1 MIKAITGTKDI
12 LPSEISRWLYLERLL
27 RESFRLFN
35 YKEIRTP
42 IFEETALFARGIGEE
57 TDIVGKE
64 MYTFKDRSKTSITL
78 RPENTAGVVR
88 AFIEQ
93 SLGAQQSLNKLYYIG
108 PMFRYEKP
116 QAGRLRQFHQFG
128 AEALGSTSPLLDAE
142 MIQVA
147 FHILKNLGLKNL
159 VVKINS
165 LGIPEVRE
173 NYKNVLRDYLK
184 DKKERLSEESR
195 KRFETNI
202 LRIFDSKIE
211 VDQQIMMNAPL
222 LIDYLDE
229 QSKNDFDVVKNYLT
243 KVGIQFE
250 VDTALVRGLDY
261 YTKTTFEIVSGSVG
275 SQSALC
281 GGGRYDLLVEE
292 LGGKATPGVGF
303 AAGMERI
310 LLACE
315 NEESLNITGDS
326 IDVYVVIK
334 KSFTIEIDEDKK
346 KILPLSLKE
355 DEKYSLNLV
364 KLVSHLRSI
373 GHSVDYDFLNRS
385 EKVQKREAN
394 KLRAKLLITI
404 FDGNDKIIVHDQIK
418 HIEHT
423 TKLRFILNITN
434 LFTWFSKNLSISDRI
449 YERLKDLEELRIG
462 NPDKEKIILFLE
474 KLKNKKSILDTCSEL
489 KIDYDKGL
497 KFWDIYQKLGI
508 KSVLEMNDLI

>member
-12 LPSEISRWLYLERLL
+12 LPVDISKWHYLEKLL
-27 RESFRLFN
+27 RETFQLFN

-57 TDIVGKE
+57 TDIVSKE
-64 MYTFKDRSKTSITL
+64 MYTFKDRSETSITL

-88 AFIEQ
+88 SFIEQ

-108 PMFRYEKP
+108 PMFRQERP

-147 FHILKNLGLKNL
+147 YHILKNLGLKNL

-173 NYKNVLRDYLK
+173 NYKNILRDYLK
-184 DKKERLSEESR
+184 DKKDNLSEESR

-211 VDQQIMMNAPL
+211 VDQTIMKNAPL

-229 QSKNDFDVVKNYLT
+229 ESKNDFDVVKNYLK
-243 KVGIQFE
+243 KVGIPFE
-250 VDTALVRGLDY
+250 VDPALVRGLDY

-275 SQSALC
+275 AQSALC

-315 NEESLNITGDS
+315 NEKSLNFPQDS
-326 IDVYVVIK
+326 IDVYLIRVDSKFEKNPELDLELIN
-334 KSFTIEIDEDKK
+334 
-346 KILPLSLKE
+346 LS
-355 DEKYSLNLV
+355 S
-364 KLVSHLRSI
+364 KLRQEYVSC
-373 GHSVDYDFLNRS
+373 DYDYLNRS
-385 EKVQKREAN
+385 IKAQMREAN
-394 KLRAKLLITI
+394 KFNAKY
-404 FDGNDKIIVHDQIK
+404 VV
-418 HIEHT
+418 
-423 TKLRFILNITN
+423 FIGGDEFNRGELNV
-434 LFTWFSKNLSISDRI
+434 KNLSNGEQQLINIED
-449 YERLKDLEELRIG
+449 
-462 NPDKEKIILFLE
+462 FE
-474 KLKNKKSILDTCSEL
+474 KLKSI
-489 KIDYDKGL
+489 
-497 KFWDIYQKLGI
+497 I
-508 KSVLEMNDLI
+508 KS

>member
-12 LPSEISRWLYLERLL
+12 LPSDIAKWQYLEKLL
-27 RESFRLFN
+27 RDTFQLFN

-42 IFEETALFARGIGEE
+42 IFEETSLFARGIGEE
-57 TDIVGKE
+57 TDIVSKE
-64 MYTFKDRSKTSITL
+64 MYTFKDRSETSITL

-108 PMFRYEKP
+108 AMFRQERP

-128 AEALGSTSPLLDAE
+128 AEALGSSSPLLDSE

-147 FHILKNLGLKNL
+147 YHILKNLGLKNL
-159 VVKINS
+159 VVKVNS

-184 DKKERLSEESR
+184 YKKDKLSEESR

-211 VDQQIMMNAPL
+211 IDQQIMKDAPL
-222 LIDYLDE
+222 LIDYLDN
-229 QSKNDFDVVKNYLT
+229 QSKIDFNIVKSYLI
-243 KVGIQFE
+243 KVGIPFE
-250 VDTALVRGLDY
+250 VDPALVRGLDY

-315 NEESLNITGDS
+315 NEKSLNFTADS
-326 IDVYVVIK
+326 IDVYLIK
-334 KSFTIEIDEDKK
+334 IDADLDLEVAN
-346 KILPLSLKE
+346 IAS
-355 DEKYSLNLV
+355 NL
-364 KLVSHLRSI
+364 RRENFI
-373 GHSVDYDFLNRS
+373 CDYDYLGRS
-385 EKVQKREAN
+385 VKAQMREAN
-394 KLRAKLLITI
+394 KLNAK
-404 FDGNDKIIVHDQIK
+404 FVVFVGGDEYKRG
-418 HIEHT
+418 E
-423 TKLRFILNITN
+423 LNV
-434 LFTWFSKNLSISDRI
+434 KNLSNSEQQLI
-449 YERLKDLEELRIG
+449 
-462 NPDKEKIILFLE
+462 KIDNLD
-474 KLKNKKSILDTCSEL
+474 KLKSLLKS
-489 KIDYDKGL
+489 
-497 KFWDIYQKLGI
+497 
-508 KSVLEMNDLI
+508 